1 MQSLVHNAR
10 VLHSPFKIFGTELV
24 NESLSTV
31 WKTRLYLYEDG
42 RITIAHPL
50 RVDKD
55 DVQDDHP
62 GRLQKGHTSA

>member
-1 MQSLVHNAR
+1 M
-10 VLHSPFKIFGTELV
+10 E
-24 NESLSTV
+24 NETI
-31 WKTRLYLYEDG
+31 YLYEDG

-62 GRLQKGHTSA
+62 ERLQKVPYKCIISPDYHAHKTGTRNTVVEPELGRHKL